1 MQTICLKNISKFYP
15 TSGVQANDGATLCL
29 ARGTIHA
36 VVGENGAG
44 KTTLMRILAG
54 QEYPDSG
61 SIVIDDKPVVFKT
74 PAEAG
79 QYGIGMVHQHPLII
93 PDFTVEQNIAFG
105 FEPRKSRIFVD
116 EEVVR
121 AKVVALCGELG
132 FDLEP
137 SALVGSLGAGAH
149 QQIEILRQIFRN
161 REILILDEP
170 TSVLAE
176 QEIQSL
182 FDVLRHLKAR
192 GFTILIITHKPRE
205 VLALADQ
212 ITVMRHGKTVG
223 QYDARTVD
231 ETRLAR
237 LIMGT
242 NSPDMT
248 DTIDMTDA
256 IGRTAKPEEPS
267 IQPIQ
272 PEQPE
277 FCTGRISAHN
287 LDNTKTLEVD
297 RISVR
302 SRHSR
307 TPQLEDVSFSICRGE
322 ICGICALS
330 GNGLE
335 LLEDVLGGFERPS
348 SGSLRFCG
356 KPYPLYPELRQAPWN
371 SEGIAYVPSDR
382 MRRGVCD
389 RLSVEEN
396 FIALDRKRFFPHGF
410 ANRQVAREITQRMLE
425 DFGVHIR
432 AAGPIGEL
440 SGGTI
445 QKTILAR
452 ELSWPFA
459 PLCILCDPSAGL
471 DITSTDFLYARIAKM
486 CANGSAI
493 ALLSSNLDE
502 ILTLSDRII
511 VLHRG
516 RVAGD
521 LQNDGKITKE
531 KLGALMLG
539 LGSVGSNVVQ
549 SQRMSR

>member
-1 MQTICLKNISKFYP
+1 
-15 TSGVQANDGATLCL
+15 
-29 ARGTIHA
+29 
-36 VVGENGAG
+36 
-44 KTTLMRILAG
+44 MRILAG
-54 QEYPDSG
+54 QEHPDSG

-74 PAEAG
+74 PAVAG

-121 AKVVALCGELG
+121 AKVVALCEELG

-182 FDVLRHLKAR
+182 FDVLRHLKAK

-242 NSPDMT
+242 DSPDT
-248 DTIDMTDA
+248 TDA
-256 IGRTAKPEEPS
+256 IGRTAKPEETS
-267 IQPIQ
+267 IQPLQ

-287 LDNTKTLEVD
+287 LDSTKTLEVD

-307 TPQLEDVSFSICRGE
+307 TPQLEDVSFSIHRGE

-348 SGSLRFCG
+348 SGNLRFCG

-371 SEGIAYVPSDR
+371 PEGIAYVPSDR

-410 ANRQVAREITQRMLE
+410 ANRQLAREITQRMLE
-425 DFGVHIR
+425 DFGVHVR

-445 QKTILAR
+445 QKAILAR

-486 CANGSAI
+486 CASGSAI

-539 LGSVGSNVVQ
+539 LGSAGSNAVQ

>member
-1 MQTICLKNISKFYP
+1 VQTIVLRSISKFYP

-29 ARGTIHA
+29 TRGTIHA

-54 QEYPDSG
+54 QEHPDSG
-61 SIVIDDKPVVFKT
+61 SILIDDKPVVFKT
-74 PAEAG
+74 PAVAG

-93 PDFTVEQNIAFG
+93 PDFTVEQNIVFG
-105 FEPRKSRIFVD
+105 FEPRKINILVD
-116 EEVVR
+116 EEIVR
-121 AKVVALCGELG
+121 SKVVALCRELG

-137 SALVGSLGAGAH
+137 SAPVGSLGAGAH

-223 QYDARTVD
+223 EYDAGTVD

-242 NSPDMT
+242 NLPDTTDSIDMT
-248 DTIDMTDA
+248 DTI
-256 IGRTAKPEEPS
+256 GRSAKPEELS
-267 IQPIQ
+267 VQ
-272 PEQPE
+272 PELLN
-277 FCTGRISAHN
+277 GRISARN
-287 LDNTKTLEVD
+287 FYTTKTLVTKTLEVD

-322 ICGICALS
+322 VCGICALS

-335 LLEDVLGGFERPS
+335 LMEDVLGGFERPS
-348 SGSLRFCG
+348 SGNLRFCG
-356 KPYPLYPELRQAPWN
+356 KPYPIYPELRQPPWN
-371 SEGIAYVPSDR
+371 PAGIAYVPSDR

-389 RLSVEEN
+389 RLSIEEN

-410 ANRQVAREITQRMLE
+410 ANRQVAREITQSMLE

-486 CANGSAI
+486 RARGSAI

-521 LQNDGKITKE
+521 LQNDGNITKE

-539 LGSVGSNVVQ
+539 LGSADSSVVQ
-549 SQRMSR
+549 GQRMSR